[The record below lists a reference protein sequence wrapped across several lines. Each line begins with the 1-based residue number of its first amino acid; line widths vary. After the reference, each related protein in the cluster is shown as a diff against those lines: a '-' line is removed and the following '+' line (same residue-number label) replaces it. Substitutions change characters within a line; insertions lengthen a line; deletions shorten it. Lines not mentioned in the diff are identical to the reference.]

1 MVSLGRVVK
10 LSAGVLRCSLPYYTV
25 SRNTTAPIQLLSKI
39 QSEQLQWGHHQR
51 VLFCS
56 TTAPSDGI
64 SVRYKYGRPVLPI
77 PLPSR
82 KENCL
87 FFLRPMLMNVGDLIQ
102 DIQRED
108 PGVASAMLLTTDGQ
122 RVSWTTSLDMLL
134 VKDFQLVINDVTY
147 NVHSPR
153 QEKVSSEHVM
163 EAEDMKTVV
172 HLLHMAMNI
181 PGHQMLKERELLE
194 KIDQLKQELSPLET
208 VKAQLAHRAESSS
221 GRALWTGL
229 ALLSVQGGALGW
241 LTWWVYSWDVMEPV
255 TYFITYGT
263 SIGVFA
269 YFVLT
274 KQDYI
279 YPDAKDRQFLHY
291 FYKGAKKERFDVQR
305 YNQLRDELTQVQED
319 LRRLKK
325 PIQQQLPMEQILPK
339 EDWSGELKEP

>member
-10 LSAGVLRCSLPYYTV
+10 LSAGVLRCSLPYYTGA
-25 SRNTTAPIQLLSKI
+25 RNSTRPIQLLSKI
-39 QSEQLQWGHHQR
+39 QSKQLQWGHQS

-56 TTAPSDGI
+56 TTAPSNDTSI
-64 SVRYKYGRPVLPI
+64 RYKFGRPVLTI

-82 KENCL
+82 KEDCL
-87 FFLRPMLMNVGDLIQ
+87 FFLRPMLMSVGDLIQ

-108 PGVASAMLLTTDGQ
+108 AGVSSATVFTADGQ
-122 RVSWTTSLDMLL
+122 RVSCTTSLDTLL
-134 VKDFQLVINDVTY
+134 DKDFRLVINDVTY

-153 QEKVSSEHVM
+153 PEKASSEHVM
-163 EAEDMKTVV
+163 EADDMKTVI
-172 HLLHMAMNI
+172 HMMHMAMNL
-181 PGHQMLKERELLE
+181 PGHHLLKEKELLE

-208 VKAQLAHRAESSS
+208 VKATLAHRADSSTT
-221 GRALWTGL
+221 RALWVGM

-274 KQDYI
+274 KQDYV

-291 FYKGAKKERFDVQR
+291 FYKGAKRQRFDVQR
-305 YNQLRDELTQVQED
+305 YNQLRGELTQVQED

-325 PIQQQLPMEQILPK
+325 PIQQQLPLEQILPK
-339 EDWSGELKEP
+339 E

>member
-25 SRNTTAPIQLLSKI
+25 ARNRTTPIKLLSKI
-39 QSEQLQWGHHQR
+39 RSKQLKWGHQS
-51 VLFCS
+51 VLFYS
-56 TTAPSDGI
+56 TTAPSNDI
-64 SVRYKYGRPVLPI
+64 SVVYKYGRPVLTI

-82 KENCL
+82 KEDCL
-87 FFLRPMLMNVGDLIQ
+87 FFLRPMLMNVGDFIE

-108 PGVASAMLLTTDGQ
+108 AGVATAMVLTLDGQ
-122 RVSWTTSLDMLL
+122 RVSCTSSLDTLL
-134 VKDFQLVINDVTY
+134 NKDFQLVINDVTY

-153 QEKVSSEHVM
+153 REKVSSEHVM
-163 EAEDMKTVV
+163 EAEDMKTIV
-172 HLLHMAMNI
+172 HMMHMAMNI
-181 PGHQMLKERELLE
+181 PGHYLLKERDLLE
-194 KIDQLKQELSPLET
+194 KIDKLKQELSPLET
-208 VKAQLAHRAESSS
+208 VKAKLALRAESSTI
-221 GRALWTGL
+221 RAMWLGM

-274 KQDYI
+274 KQEYI
-279 YPDAKDRQFLHY
+279 YPNAKDRQFLHY
-291 FYKGAKKERFDVQR
+291 FHKGAKKQHFDVQR

-325 PIQQQLPMEQILPK
+325 PIQQQLPLEQILAK
-339 EDWSGELKEP
+339 E